1 MRDGMR
7 ISLCVRSS
15 LLSVRFVLRNPEPC
29 LEGSLRFRGVGS
41 LPFRTVRNPPLTG
54 GHHREAPMPA
64 FPAPSATVAVALRD
78 NASVIVQQITGTD
91 PYRARALCDQVERYV
106 HADLITRFVGIWMLV
121 ALIVGD
127 PSAPGAVIVT
137 HEDIAEIRDAVAAYV
152 QAREA

>member
-1 MRDGMR
+1 
-7 ISLCVRSS
+7 
-15 LLSVRFVLRNPEPC
+15 
-29 LEGSLRFRGVGS
+29 
-41 LPFRTVRNPPLTG
+41 
-54 GHHREAPMPA
+54 MPA